1 MGSMSITTPA
11 LLFSAISLILL
22 AHTNR
27 FLTYSSLVRQLH
39 DSYVQKPET
48 VIMHQIFNLR
58 DRLKLI
64 KGMQIS
70 GIASLLFC
78 VVSMFSIYLGL
89 QIIAEILFGIGMISL
104 AVSLGL
110 SIQEIIIST
119 KSLDLHLSD
128 IEKSIKK

>member
-1 MGSMSITTPA
+1 
-11 LLFSAISLILL
+11 
-22 AHTNR
+22 
-27 FLTYSSLVRQLH
+27 
-39 DSYVQKPET
+39 
-48 VIMHQIFNLR
+48 
-58 DRLKLI
+58 
-64 KGMQIS
+64 MQIS